1 MLELVSLSDTESTR
15 RIRNYSLGMRQRLGI
30 AHALLGDPSVLI
42 LDEPANGLDPA
53 GIRWMRGLLKDY
65 ADRGGTV
72 LLSSHLLNEVELVA
86 DEMILIGRGQIV
98 ASGTKQELLAGRA
111 GGATHVTALD
121 VASLSTALE
130 AAGLEVSAAGDGL
143 RVETDPVNV
152 GQVAADKQL
161 VLTDLRPAE
170 GGLENLFLEL
180 TADTQRESITHA
192 KESRYDRRSRR
203 PRRPPSTSPRPRRC
217 PSGAS
222 SRSSCARCTTPAP
235 ASGCSPSPAGCWC
248 SRSASPCSWSALDD
262 DVQVSGQ
269 RVLPDHDDPGLAA
282 RPGAGHHQHHQRV
295 EPAHRPGDLHP
306 RAAPHARRRGPSSSP
321 C

>member
-1 MLELVSLSDTESTR
+1 MIKVENLTRTYGAYTAVSDVSFVARPGRVTGFLGPNGAGKSTTMRVMVGLTPPTAGSVTIGGHAYRDIPNPGLHVGVLLDASAQHAGRTGREVLTVAAQTMGLPSERVDEMLALVGLTPEESKR
-15 RIRNYSLGMRQRLGI
+15 RVRNYSLGMRQRLGL
-30 AHALLGDPSVLI
+30 ANALLGDPSVLI

-121 VASLSTALE
+121 IASLSTALE
-130 AAGLEVSAAGDGL
+130 ASGYAVSAAGDGL
-143 RVETDPVNV
+143 RVETDPVHV
-152 GQVAADKQL
+152 GQVAADKQI

-180 TADTQRESITHA
+180 TADTQRES
-192 KESRYDRRSRR
+192 
-203 PRRPPSTSPRPRRC
+203 
-217 PSGAS
+217 
-222 SRSSCARCTTPAP
+222 TTAEGV
-235 ASGCSPSPAGCWC
+235 A
-248 SRSASPCSWSALDD
+248 
-262 DVQVSGQ
+262 V
-269 RVLPDHDDPGLAA
+269 
-282 RPGAGHHQHHQRV
+282 
-295 EPAHRPGDLHP
+295 
-306 RAAPHARRRGPSSSP
+306 
-321 C
+321 